1 MGRATIGTFSST
13 PLGILMAKSKL
24 APAGP
29 LLDYRQ
35 ARFTQRLM
43 ARPKGH
49 YGPEKILERRGTRLT
64 ERLRQSTFL
73 GPKRNKKRSNGQ
85 NTAVSRGGS

>member
-1 MGRATIGTFSST
+1 M
-13 PLGILMAKSKL
+13 
-24 APAGP
+24 
-29 LLDYRQ
+29 LDYRQ

-49 YGPEKILERRGTRLT
+49 HGPEEILERRGTRLT

-73 GPKRNKKRSNGQ
+73 GPKEKQEEVESTKHRRFQGRI
-85 NTAVSRGGS
+85 VVDPRGKP